1 MSTHRI
7 AIIGAGLAG
16 LAAARRLVDAGYEVR
31 LFEKSGA
38 PGGRAATRRRGAG
51 SFDHG
56 AQYATFRDP
65 RGRAVLEA
73 ARAAGVLAPWTARIG
88 VLAPEGIRACPPD
101 TERFVG
107 VPDMRA
113 LSEWMAD
120 GLVVRY
126 DSTVRALTPDALT
139 PDALTPDALTPDA
152 LTPDALTPDAL
163 TPDAARGSARRWSLT
178 LDGGTTAGGFDVV
191 LLAVPAPQA
200 RTLLATAAEAGVRV
214 DALAAVVD
222 AVPMTPCL
230 AALLTVPQ
238 RPAWPW
244 DAAFVH
250 DDAVLAWVARNA
262 SKPRRDGAECWVL
275 HATTAWSIAH
285 LEAEPET
292 LVPHFAAAWARLLL
306 PDAVAPTSI
315 AVHRW
320 RYARPADGVSSGDEA
335 HLDATIGLGVAGD
348 WCVGGRIEGA
358 LLSGRMLAERVL
370 ATR

>member
-16 LAAARRLVDAGYEVR
+16 LAAARRLVDAGHAVQ

-73 ARAAGVLAPWTARIG
+73 ARAAGVLAPWSARIG
-88 VLAPEGIRACPPD
+88 VRSVDGTRACPPD

-113 LSEWMAD
+113 VGEWMAD
-120 GLVVRY
+120 GLDVRY
-126 DSTVRALTPDALT
+126 ETLVTALTPD
-139 PDALTPDALTPDA
+139 P
-152 LTPDALTPDAL
+152 
-163 TPDAARGSARRWSLT
+163 ARGSGRDWSLT
-178 LDGGTTAGGFDVV
+178 LDGGATAHGFDCV
-191 LLAVPAPQA
+191 LLTVPAPQA

-222 AVPMTPCL
+222 AVPMTPCF
-230 AALLTVPQ
+230 AALLTVPR
-238 RPAWPW
+238 RPEWPW

-262 SKPRRDGAECWVL
+262 SKPHRGDAECWVL
-275 HATTAWSIAH
+275 HATTAWSLAH
-285 LEAEPET
+285 LEVTPDA
-292 LVPHFAAAWARLLL
+292 LVPHFASAWARLL

-320 RYARPADGVSSGDEA
+320 RYARPADGMFSGDEA
-335 HLDATIGLGVAGD
+335 HLDATLGLGVAGD

-358 LLSGRMLAERVL
+358 LLSGRTLADRVL
-370 ATR
+370 AMR